1 MKEQRDGTRLCEIIS
16 PWASINNAHFHVGE
30 PVKLTNNALSGVL
43 RAFYES
49 DEVITLF
56 FCVTHK
62 LKLIKIP

>member
-1 MKEQRDGTRLCEIIS
+1 MGLDCVKLYLPGHQ
-16 PWASINNAHFHVGE
+16 SITPILGE

-56 FCVTHK
+56 FV
-62 LKLIKIP
+62 

>member
-1 MKEQRDGTRLCEIIS
+1 M
-16 PWASINNAHFHVGE
+16 GE

-62 LKLIKIP
+62 LKLIKIPWISKIKKYSFFSLSAKCYFGWN

>member
-1 MKEQRDGTRLCEIIS
+1 MGLDCVKLYLPGHQ
-16 PWASINNAHFHVGE
+16 SITPILGE